1 MKDNR
6 LIWTAFMT
14 LFWWI
19 GMSGEAWALANRVF
33 VSARTGNDANA
44 CASILTPCQTFA
56 GAVLQL
62 NPGAE
67 AIVLDSGGY
76 GAVTITQ
83 AVTIEAP
90 PGVLAFIHPSSG
102 DGITIN
108 AGASDTVVLRGLV
121 LNVGA
126 GNGITVNAVGVLH
139 VENCVISGFVNGL
152 QFQAGGQLFV
162 KDTIARNNGLDG
174 IAIVSLAGTP
184 KASLDRCRLEGNGS
198 GLAVARGSA
207 TIRDSVASGNLV
219 GLVADSSG
227 SSVDLNIENCLVANN
242 TGASGGIVSSHA
254 TTTVRVSDTTV
265 TDNVVGVAQLSGGAM
280 LSRSNNTVEGN
291 GTDGTFTGTYIPK

>member
-1 MKDNR
+1 
-6 LIWTAFMT
+6 MT
-14 LFWWI
+14 SKRLFWTGVMIVVWSV
-19 GMSGEAWALANRVF
+19 GLSGEAGALANRVF
-33 VSARTGNDANA
+33 VSARSGNDANA

-102 DGITIN
+102 EGITIN
-108 AGASDTVVLRGLV
+108 AGGSDTVVLRGLV
-121 LNVGA
+121 LNVGS
-126 GNGITVNAVGVLH
+126 GNGIVVNTVGVLH
-139 VENCVISGFVNGL
+139 IENCVISGFVNGL
-152 QFQAGGQLFV
+152 NFLSTGQLFV
-162 KDTIARNNGLDG
+162 KDTIVRNNSNFG
-174 IAIVSLAGTP
+174 IAVNAASGTP
-184 KASLDRCRLEGNGS
+184 KASLDRCRLEGNLD
-198 GLAVARGSA
+198 GLAVTRGST

-219 GLVADSSG
+219 GFAGASLAANAVE
-227 SSVDLNIENCLVANN
+227 LNIENCLAANN
-242 TGASGGIVSSHA
+242 SASGITSQGSLA
-254 TTTVRVSDTTV
+254 TVRVSDTTV
-265 TDNVVGVAQLSGGAM
+265 TDNVVGLTQLSSGVM

-291 GTDGTFTGTYIPK
+291 GTDGTFTGSYTPK